1 MTSNRLHIEWI
12 DQNHSLLPEVMAL
25 GKRHSATLGF
35 MPDGGFED
43 HARRRNIIVASEN
56 GNLQGYLMYRV
67 GQRNSRISIVHLCV
81 REDCQGK
88 NLSTRLLD
96 TLRDKYKS
104 TYSGI
109 ALSCRKDY
117 QHASK
122 LWERYGFVPKREIRS
137 KRSIAENYLN
147 IWWYDFNQPDLFSAA
162 ISTTKIQVLLDSNII
177 LKLRDQNANHEP
189 SQDPRALLDDWLADE
204 IDYYYAPEILN
215 EINRDKNKERVQQ
228 TRAFL
233 NNFTEARA
241 DVEIIKSIANELV
254 TYLPGNTENHRSD
267 RTQLA
272 TAIVGGIP
280 YFVTFDTGIL
290 DKKDEI
296 EEKYSVSIY
305 SPQELILAVDQ
316 LLNRADYSP
325 SIIAGV
331 SFHSISRVTSQ
342 ELNALID
349 LFLNKANGEKK
360 HIFNNEV
367 LTCLSGL
374 NVIKDGDS
382 PIAFYAHQHLDSE
395 LVMPFMRLSETKHKQ
410 TLFMHLMSDLV
421 NKAIKMGFAS
431 ISFGDSYLDEHQDMV
446 LRRIGFD
453 KDGTVWRK
461 ELHNKMCCV
470 SELAS
475 LDSRYGVDS
484 IFADENRN
492 TILAEIERKLFP
504 IKFSDLDIPTYVIPI
519 KAYWA
524 GQLFDHNISGA
535 TLFGASPD
543 KLWNIENVYY
553 RNTKP
558 LTEIAPARIL
568 WYVSAD
574 KNVPRSKCIVA
585 SSYLNEVM
593 TGKPKELYRSNRYYG
608 IYEWRDVFE
617 LCKHDVESPIRA
629 LKFSHTEVFESPVAF
644 TRIQKILIGN
654 GRKENN
660 FQSPVHVSKEIFNQ
674 LYTEGKW
681 GRQAT

>member
-1 MTSNRLHIEWI
+1 MTSSLYIEWI
-12 DQNHSLLPEVMAL
+12 DQNHCLLPEVMAL
-25 GKRHSATLGF
+25 GKKHSATLGF

-43 HARRRNIIVASEN
+43 HARRQNIIIASEN

-67 GQRNSRISIVHLCV
+67 VQRNSRISIVHLCV
-81 REDCQGK
+81 KEDCRGK
-88 NLSTRLLD
+88 NLSTLLLN

-109 ALSCRKDY
+109 SLSCRKDY

-122 LWERYGFVPKREIRS
+122 LWERYGFVPKREVRS
-137 KRSIAENYLN
+137 KRSIADNYLN

-162 ISTTKIQVLLDSNII
+162 ISTTKIQALLDSNII
-177 LKLRDQNANHEP
+177 LKLRDQNVNHEP

-204 IDYYYAPEILN
+204 IDYYYASEILN

-228 TRAFL
+228 TRTFL

-241 DVEIIKSIANELV
+241 DVESIKSIANELAA
-254 TYLPGNTENHRSD
+254 YLPGNTENHRSD

-272 TAIVGGIP
+272 TAIVRGIP
-280 YFVTFDTGIL
+280 YFITFDTGIL
-290 DKKDEI
+290 DKKDDI
-296 EEKYSVSIY
+296 EEAYSISIY

-360 HIFNNEV
+360 HLFSNEV
-367 LTCLSGL
+367 LTYLSGL
-374 NVIKDGDS
+374 NVFKDGDN
-382 PIAFYAHQHLDSE
+382 PVAFYAHQYLDSE
-395 LVMPFMRLSETKHKQ
+395 LAIPFMRLSETKHKQ

-421 NKAIKMGFAS
+421 NKAIEKGFTT
-431 ISFGDSYLDEHQDMV
+431 ISFGESHLDEHQEMV

-453 KDGTVWRK
+453 KDDTGWRK
-461 ELHNKMCCV
+461 ALHNRMCCI
-470 SELAS
+470 SELTD
-475 LDSRYGVDS
+475 LDSRYS
-484 IFADENRN
+484 TDENRN
-492 TILAEIERKLFP
+492 NIIAEIERKMFP
-504 IKFSDLDIPTYVIPI
+504 LKFSDLDIPTYIIPI

-524 GQLFDHNISGA
+524 GQLFDHHISGS
-535 TLFGASPD
+535 TLFGANPE

-574 KNVPRSKCIVA
+574 KNTPRSKCVVA

-593 TGKPKELYRSNRYYG
+593 TGKPKDLYRSNRYYG
-608 IYEWRDVFE
+608 IYEWRDVYE
-617 LCKHDVESPIRA
+617 LCKCDIESPIRA
-629 LKFSHTEVFESPVAF
+629 LKFSHTELFESPVAF
-644 TRIQKILIGN
+644 ARIQEILKNN

-660 FQSPVHVSKEIFNQ
+660 FQSPVPVSKEIFNQ

-681 GRQAT
+681 GKQTT